1 MTIYL
6 DNGATSFPKAPGVAE
21 AMAKFIAN
29 DAANPGRSGHKMAK
43 QAEAMLD
50 RVRLKLCR
58 LVNGPSPDRVAFT
71 LNCTDALNIAI
82 NGVLRGP
89 TIAAAKR
96 NAKAGEGPLP
106 HVITTVLEHN
116 SVSRPLEAFAARGLV
131 ELTRVGCD
139 ADGFVSPQEIAKNLR
154 PETLLVVMTHA
165 SNVIGTVQDAAAVG
179 AACRKHGAIFCLDV
193 AQTIG
198 AIPIDMQALNADILV
213 FPGHKSLLGPTGTGA
228 IVLGARCPAPSEEVD
243 DHTRF
248 WSWRE
253 GGTGGD
259 SKTPVQPAQM
269 PYALEGGTPNTVGIA
284 GLEAGIDYV
293 LKQGADKLIAHE
305 RALCGRLIGKLGND
319 ERFRVLGSKDVGRR
333 VSAVSIV
340 VRGFEERPMDVGMIL
355 DDSFDIAVRP
365 GLHCA
370 PYAHQA
376 MGTFPDGTLRISPGA
391 FNTEAEV
398 DALIGALDQIA
409 V

>member
-21 AMAKFIAN
+21 AMTKFLAT
-29 DAANPGRSGHKMAK
+29 DAANPGRSGHRMAK
-43 QAEAMLD
+43 NAEAMLE

-58 LVNGPSPDRVAFT
+58 FVNGPAPERVAFT

-89 TIAAAKR
+89 TMAAAQL
-96 NAKAGEGPLP
+96 NAKHGGPKP

-116 SVSRPLEAFAARGLV
+116 SVSRPLEAFAVRGLID
-131 ELTRVGCD
+131 LTRVGCD
-139 ADGFVSPQEIAKNLR
+139 ADGFVSPADIEKNLR

-179 AACRKHGAIFCLDV
+179 AIVRKHGAIFCLDV

-198 AIPIDMQALNADILV
+198 AVPVDMKELRADILV

-228 IVLGARCPAPSEEVD
+228 IVLGERCPSPSEEVE

-259 SKTPVQPAQM
+259 SKTPVHPAQM

-284 GLEAGIDYV
+284 GLEAGLDYV
-293 LKQGADKLIAHE
+293 IKQGADKLITHE
-305 RALCGRLIGKLGND
+305 RALCQRLISRLGAD
-319 ERFRVLGSKDVGRR
+319 ERFRILGSKDVSRR
-333 VSAVSIV
+333 VGAVSVV
-340 VRGFEERPMDVGMIL
+340 VRGFEEHPMNVGMIL

-365 GLHCA
+365 GLHCS
-370 PYAHQA
+370 PYAHKA
-376 MGTFPDGTLRISPGA
+376 MGTFPDGALRISPGA
-391 FNTEAEV
+391 FNTEADV
-398 DALIGALDQIA
+398 DAVCDALEQIA
-409 V
+409 M

>member
-1 MTIYL
+1 MMNYL
-6 DNGATSFPKAPGVAE
+6 DNAATSFPKAPGVAQ
-21 AMAKFIAN
+21 AMVKFLEN

-43 QAEAMLD
+43 NAEAMLE
-50 RVRLKLCR
+50 RVRLKLAR
-58 LVNGPSPDRVAFT
+58 FVNGPSPERVAFT

-89 TIAAAKR
+89 TT
-96 NAKAGEGPLP
+96 AGKKP

-139 ADGFVSPQEIAKNLR
+139 ADGFVSPEEIGRNLR
-154 PETLLVVMTHA
+154 PNTLLVVMTHA

-179 AACRKHGAIFCLDV
+179 ALVRKHGAIFCLDV

-198 AIPIDMQALNADILV
+198 AVPVDMKALCADILV

-228 IVLGARCPAPSEEVD
+228 IILGERCPSPSEEVD

-269 PYALEGGTPNTVGIA
+269 PYALEGGTPNTVGVA
-284 GLEAGIDYV
+284 GLEAGLDYV
-293 LKQGADKLIAHE
+293 IKQGADKLIAHE
-305 RALCGRLIGKLGND
+305 RALCGRLIERLGSD
-319 ERFRVLGSKDVGRR
+319 ARFRVLGCKDASRR
-333 VSAVSIV
+333 VGAVSITIG
-340 VRGFEERPMDVGMIL
+340 GFENPYDVGMIL
-355 DDSFDIAVRP
+355 DDSFNIAVRP

-376 MGTFPDGTLRISPGA
+376 MGTFPDGTLRISPGP
-391 FNTEAEV
+391 FTTEAQVEEV
-398 DALIGALDQIA
+398 LSALDQIA
-409 V
+409 M

>member
-1 MTIYL
+1 MMNYL

-21 AMAKFIAN
+21 AMTKFLAN

-43 QAEAMLD
+43 NAEAMLE

-58 LVNGPSPDRVAFT
+58 FVNGPSPERVAFT

-96 NAKAGEGPLP
+96 IAKEGGNRP

-116 SVSRPLEAFAARGLV
+116 SVSRPLEAFAARGLID
-131 ELTRVGCD
+131 LTRVGCD
-139 ADGFVSPQEIAKNLR
+139 ADGFVSPAEIERNLR

-198 AIPIDMQALNADILV
+198 AVPVDMKALNADILV

-228 IVLGARCPAPSEEVD
+228 IILGERCPSPSEEVD

-293 LKQGADKLIAHE
+293 VKQGSDKLIAHE
-305 RALCGRLIGKLGND
+305 RALCSRLLSRLGAD
-319 ERFRVLGSKDVGRR
+319 ERFRVLGTLDASRR
-333 VSAVSIV
+333 VGVVSIT
-340 VRGFEERPMDVGMIL
+340 VRGFENPYDVGMIL
-355 DDSFDIAVRP
+355 DDSFNIAVRP

-391 FNTEAEV
+391 FNTEADI
-398 DALIGALDQIA
+398 DAILEALDQIA
-409 V
+409 M